1 MKPKDNSENQIFE
14 INLDKI
20 CFIILKVREF
30 EVKVDPVDIDSGSNP
45 IDDLD
50 LDILEARQ
58 EDNVYDELSSFIDN
72 LNEDEALDLI
82 ALMWV
87 GRGTYDAE
95 DFQEARAV
103 AAKGATHTPA
113 EYLLGTPLLSEHL
126 QNGLDAFNLTCDEA
140 ETIHL

>member
-87 GRGTYDAE
+87 GRGTFDAE
-95 DFQEARAV
+95 DFQEARSV